1 MQPILFKLGPV
12 TVYSYGLFVALAF
25 TIGTYMIFRGSPKYG
40 VPKDKLWDLIFCIL
54 ISGLVGARLLHVVL
68 NLEYYRKI
76 PLQILM
82 FHKGGL
88 AIHGGIIFA
97 LLASIIFVLKRGLP
111 LWKTGDLIMQ
121 YLPLGQAIGRIGCL
135 FNGCCY
141 GKTTTSFLGIIF
153 PGEGFA
159 RYPTQ
164 AYSSIALIA
173 AYLFLS
179 YLSNKKDRFGGQIFL
194 TYFLIYSAIRF
205 VIDFLRG
212 DISVVLLGLTASQL
226 ISVIIFTAALSI
238 YWFKARRIKR

>member
-1 MQPILFKLGPV
+1 MQPILFSIGPV

-25 TIGTYMIFRGSPKYG
+25 TISTYMIFRGSPKHG
-40 VPKDKLWDLIFCIL
+40 VPKDKLWDLVFCIL
-54 ISGLVGARLLHVVL
+54 ISGLVGARLLHVIL
-68 NLEYYRKI
+68 NLEYYGKV

-82 FHKGGL
+82 LHKGGL
-88 AIHGGIIFA
+88 AIHGGIVVA
-97 LLASIIFVLKRGLP
+97 LFVSIIFVLKKGLP

-141 GKTTTSFLGIIF
+141 GKTTTSFFGIIF

-179 YLSNKKDRFGGQIFL
+179 YLSNKKDRFGGEIFL
-194 TYFLIYSAIRF
+194 AYFLIYSVIRF
-205 VIDFLRG
+205 GIDFLRG
-212 DISVVLLGLTASQL
+212 DLSVVLLGLTTSQL
-226 ISVIIFTAALSI
+226 ISIIIFATALSI
-238 YWFKARRIKR
+238 YYFRARRVKR